1 MKCLRCR
8 ITIPTDWE
16 NLAALCGDCAEIP
29 DENKPER
36 FTSRTLYPIMK
47 TLLVLSLPAKPQAD
61 GRTQPCKE
69 QWDLMCNTVK
79 AEYLA
84 LGFVDPTRAAP
95 ISYTSEEIE
104 LWQALAAAGRE
115 MAAQVF
121 TERTGK
127 PHDPA
132 FLL

>member
-1 MKCLRCR
+1 
-8 ITIPTDWE
+8 
-16 NLAALCGDCAEIP
+16 
-29 DENKPER
+29 
-36 FTSRTLYPIMK
+36 MK
-47 TLLVLSLPAKPQAD
+47 TLLVLSLPAKPA
-61 GRTQPCKE
+61 
-69 QWDLMCNTVK
+69 WM
-79 AEYLA
+79 AAA
-84 LGFVDPTRAAP
+84 LPVNPSPAP
-95 ISYTSEEIE
+95 VSYTSEEIE